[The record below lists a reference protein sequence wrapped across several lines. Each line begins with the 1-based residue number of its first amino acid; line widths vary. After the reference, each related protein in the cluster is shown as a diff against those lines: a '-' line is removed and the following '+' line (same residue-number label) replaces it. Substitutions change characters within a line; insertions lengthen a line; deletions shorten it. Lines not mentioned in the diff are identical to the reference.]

1 MTERRLPDEPGSA
14 SVRHPVRA
22 LIVDDEPLAR
32 LNLQRALEPFAHW
45 RVQAAC
51 ADAASALAEV
61 AREMPQVVFL
71 DIRMPRTSG
80 LVLARRLSEFPAP
93 PFVVFV
99 TAYENHAVEAFEL
112 HALDYLIKP
121 FDDARLAV
129 GLQRI
134 ESLLD
139 LRAEAAYGDALR
151 GFLADAAPEAALPS
165 EGLPHTT
172 HYLEQFSVKSV
183 GRIDLVRVAD
193 VRWIASAGNYVE
205 LHLEKRSVLHRVTL
219 TALEARLDPA
229 EFLRVH
235 RRVIVR
241 RRECRSLTVTGDG
254 TYELRLHGGA
264 RVPVSERFIDQLRE
278 SMAER

>member
-1 MTERRLPDEPGSA
+1 MTEPRRPGEPARASLPQ
-14 SVRHPVRA
+14 PVRA

-32 LNLQRALEPFAHW
+32 LNLQRALEPFPHW
-45 RVQAAC
+45 RLQAAC
-51 ADAASALAEV
+51 ADAAAALVEV

-93 PFVVFV
+93 PLVVFV

-121 FDDARLAV
+121 FDDARFAM

-134 ESLLD
+134 EALLA

-151 GFLADAAPEAALPS
+151 GFLADAAPDAALPA

-172 HYLEQFSVKSV
+172 RYLRQFSVKSV

-193 VRWIASAGNYVE
+193 VRWITAAGNYVE
-205 LHLEKRSVLHRVTL
+205 LHLEKGSLLHRVTL

-241 RRECRSLTVTGDG
+241 RTECRSLAVTGDG
-254 TYELRLHGGA
+254 TYSLRLHSGP
-264 RVPVSERFIDQLRE
+264 RVSVSERYVDQLRA
-278 SMAER
+278 SMADR